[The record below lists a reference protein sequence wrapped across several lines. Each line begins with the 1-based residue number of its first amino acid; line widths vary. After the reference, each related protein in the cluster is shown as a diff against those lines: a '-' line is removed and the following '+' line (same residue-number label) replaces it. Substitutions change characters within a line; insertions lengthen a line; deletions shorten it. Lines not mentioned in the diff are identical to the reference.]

1 MTDARASIQV
11 GSRRLTSPRGR
22 LWTLTAVKGDHREL
36 TVHSEDQ
43 MPTVTRDAEGVT
55 LGYDRLTSTDGIVLD
70 VSFSVEIR
78 TADGAFEFTASL
90 ESHDGSIVREVA
102 LPVVEL
108 DAATA
113 SDDEVVYRAHGLGR
127 RIENPRTTLYRA
139 HTEYMVDDGA
149 GVWEAVA
156 YPGDMTMPWHGVE
169 LDEGFLY
176 MGRHDPDFSS
186 ALLSTG
192 VPPRGEEGELWL
204 TTVAPLGRSIGTL
217 PPVILAVDDD
227 WAASAARYR
236 SWADTWY
243 TGPHPSTKPMQGWQR
258 IIMKHQFGQILYRY
272 EDLLEVFE
280 AGREVGLDG
289 ILLFGWW
296 KEGFDR
302 GYPEYEPDDALGGA
316 EGLRRAIAEIRSR
329 GGFISLYA
337 NGNLIDRTSDFA
349 AQHGAEVTKKDA
361 AGLDYVVG
369 YAFAR
374 ESQTLRHFAPG
385 SFLIACHGA
394 PRWRNRMA
402 EVASAQAALGADDI
416 FFDQTAYHL
425 AAWPCYDASHDHGT
439 RVGVESLQRARTLAG
454 LREAADAKTLGSEG
468 MADGMISLL
477 NYHHGWGFAFTD
489 GPEAF
494 PALFRTVYPEPV
506 VSNRLVHDQRTG
518 WRDHLNYALT
528 YNLIFDVALHRSRRD
543 VRDMPEYAAHVAQLI
558 AIRERHRDLFFRGA
572 FSLVDFGPITHVR
585 YALDGDVLDVYWNC
599 TDERWNVSADVAAHS
614 VVAVLAGS
622 SR

>member
-1 MTDARASIQV
+1 MILV
-11 GSRRLTSPRGR
+11 GSRRLTNSRGR

-36 TVHSEDQ
+36 AIHSEDQ
-43 MPTVTRDAEGVT
+43 TPTVTNEADGVV
-55 LGYDRLTSTDGIVLD
+55 LAYDRLTSTDGIVLD
-70 VSFSVEIR
+70 VSFSVRIH
-78 TADGAFEFTASL
+78 AVDDALEFSSSVET
-90 ESHDGSIVREVA
+90 HDGSTVREVA
-102 LPVVEL
+102 LPIVEL

-127 RIENPRTTLYRA
+127 RIENPRSTIYRA

-156 YPGDMTMPWHGVE
+156 YPGDMTMPWHGVTI
-169 LDEGFLY
+169 DEGFLY

-204 TTVAPLGRSIGTL
+204 TTVAPLGRSSGTV
-217 PPVILAVDDD
+217 PPIILAVDAD
-227 WAASAARYR
+227 WAAGAARYR

-258 IIMKHQFGQILYRY
+258 IIMKHQFGQVLYRY

-280 AGREVGLDG
+280 AGREIGLDG

-296 KEGFDR
+296 KDGFDR
-302 GYPEYEPDDALGGA
+302 GYPVYEPDDALGGA
-316 EGLRRAIAEIRSR
+316 EELRRAIAEIRSR

-349 AQHGAEVTKKDA
+349 ASHGAEVTKKDA

-369 YAFAR
+369 YAFAG

-394 PRWRNRMA
+394 PAWREKMA
-402 EVASAQAALGADDI
+402 EVARTHASLGADDI

-425 AAWPCYDASHDHGT
+425 AAWPCYDESHDHGE
-439 RVGVESLQRARTLAG
+439 RVGVEPVQRARTLAG
-454 LREAADAKTLGSEG
+454 LRDAADAKTLGSEG

-494 PALFRTVYPEPV
+494 PAIFRTVFPEPV
-506 VSNRLVHDQRTG
+506 VSNRLIHDQREG

-543 VRDMPEYAAHVAQLI
+543 VRAMPEYAAHVAGLI
-558 AIRERHRDLFFRGA
+558 AIRERHRDLFHSGSFE
-572 FSLVDFGPITHVR
+572 LVDFGPITHVR
-585 YALDGDVLDVYWNC
+585 YSLDGDVLDVYWNR
-599 TDERWNVSADVAAHS
+599 TDELWSSDADVPAHS
-614 VVAVLAGS
+614 VVAVLEGS
-622 SR
+622 GR